1 MIRVVV
7 DTNVLVSA
15 LLQPLGPPA
24 RVLLLARDKS
34 IELCISAEIY
44 AEYEEVLARPRLD
57 STTRGTGGTFPLSGP
72 SSRLS
77 RLVSSWT
84 VFKEQD

>member
-34 IELCISAEIY
+34 IEVCISAEIY
-44 AEYEEVLARPRLD
+44 AEYEEVLARPDSD
-57 STTRGTGGTFPLSGP
+57 STTTLCLLR
-72 SSRLS
+72 SSS
-77 RLVSSWT
+77 FEVT
-84 VFKEQD
+84 AFG